1 MCASPGILVNQVVFI
16 VCEARHFVNRVVY
29 LEVTIMTRFG
39 FEIVFLLGG
48 AFRRAIDGL
57 HEELAGQGHPD
68 ARPIHGFALQA
79 IGPDGATVSEV
90 GRRLG
95 VSKQAAAKTAKSL
108 EALGYVTREASDTD
122 ARATTLRRTARAN
135 ELLALSAGYFARQ
148 AAAWEAEV
156 GTERFQAMVEALEVI
171 GSDARLGDFPG
182 WLG

>member
-1 MCASPGILVNQVVFI
+1 MAQ
-16 VCEARHFVNRVVY
+16 
-29 LEVTIMTRFG
+29 FG

-57 HEELAGQGHPD
+57 HGELAAQGHPD

-79 IGPDGATVSEV
+79 IGEGGVTVSEL

-95 VSKQAAAKTAKSL
+95 VSKQAAAKTARSL
-108 EALGYVTREASDTD
+108 EALGYASRATDPDD
-122 ARATTLRRTARAN
+122 ARATILRRTACAS
-135 ELLALSAGYFARQ
+135 ELLALSAGYFERQ

-156 GTERFQAMVEALEVI
+156 GPERFRAMVEALEVI
-171 GSDARLGDFPG
+171 GADGRLGDFPG